1 MKSKIKIFFLV
12 PSLIGGGAE
21 KALMNVLDLLNYD
34 DYEITVCSVLKKGVY
49 VDKLPREVT
58 FLYLLKNEQLLKIL
72 FKLHQS
78 FDFLLPINFLLRRKL
93 NGLFFD
99 FGICFLDGITTELLH
114 AGNYFGRKYTWVHS
128 CYRSYSNFSKFY
140 SSPRYVERLKKNRY
154 GGLDGIVFV
163 SQDAKSEF
171 LELFGSFPN
180 MPVVYNPILP
190 NRILYLS
197 KSEKD
202 IDIENGKN
210 FVFISIGSLIPVKN
224 HELLIEAAKNL
235 MILDLKFTILILG
248 SGYLEIFLK
257 EKIEDYKL
265 ENHVKFIGFTEN
277 PYKFIHKANVFVMT
291 SKSEA
296 LPTAMLEAMVL
307 GKPVITTN
315 VTGSREIVG
324 MGKFGLLTDETAVS
338 LSKVMR
344 DLIENE
350 NLYYHFKEKSLLR
363 AKDFTDERFLTSF
376 TALLCNADTPN

>member
-1 MKSKIKIFFLV
+1 MKSRIKIFFLM

-21 KALMNVLDLLNYD
+21 KALMNVLALLNYD
-34 DYEITVCSVLKKGVY
+34 DYEVTVCSVLKKGVY
-49 VDKLPREVT
+49 IDQLPREVN
-58 FLYLLKNEQLLKIL
+58 FLYLLKNELLFKFL
-72 FKLHQS
+72 FKLHQK
-78 FDFLLPINFLLRRKL
+78 FDFFLPMNFLLRRKL

-154 GGLDGIVFV
+154 CGLDGIVFV

-171 LELFGSFPN
+171 VEVFGSFPN
-180 MPVVYNPILP
+180 MPVVYNPILSKQ
-190 NRILYLS
+190 ILYLS
-197 KSEKD
+197 ESQKD
-202 IDIENGKN
+202 LDIVNRKN

-224 HELLIEAAKNL
+224 HVLLIEAAK
-235 MILDLKFTILILG
+235 ILKGLNLKFTILILG
-248 SGYLEIFLK
+248 SGYLESLLK
-257 EKIEDYKL
+257 EKVCDYKL
-265 ENHVKFIGFTEN
+265 ENYVKFIGFTEN
-277 PYKFIHKANVFVMT
+277 PYKFIREANVYVMT

-324 MGKFGLLTDETAVS
+324 MGIFGMLTDENPDS
-338 LSKVMR
+338 LSKAMR
-344 DLIENE
+344 DFIEN
-350 NLYYHFKEKSLLR
+350 NDLYYHYKEKALLR
-363 AKDFTDERFLTSF
+363 ATEFTDERFLVSF
-376 TALLCNADTPN
+376 NNLLYNANSPN

>member
-1 MKSKIKIFFLV
+1 M

-21 KALMNVLDLLNYD
+21 KALMNILALLNYD

-49 VDKLPREVT
+49 IDQLPREVN
-58 FLYLLKNEQLLKIL
+58 FIYLLKNELLFKIL
-72 FKLHQS
+72 FKLHQGV
-78 FDFLLPINFLLRRKL
+78 DFFLPMNFLLRRKL

-140 SSPRYVERLKKNRY
+140 SSPRYVERLKKYRY

-171 LELFGSFPN
+171 VEVFGSFPN
-180 MPVVYNPILP
+180 MPVVYNPILSKQ
-190 NRILYLS
+190 ILYLS
-197 KSEKD
+197 ESQKD
-202 IDIENGKN
+202 LDIVNVEN

-224 HELLIEAAKNL
+224 HELLIEAAKKL
-235 MILDLKFTILILG
+235 KGLDLKFTLLILG
-248 SGYLEIFLK
+248 SGYLESLLK
-257 EKIEDYKL
+257 EKVYDYKL

-277 PYKFIHKANVFVMT
+277 PYKFIREANVYVMT

-315 VTGSREIVG
+315 VSGSREIVG
-324 MGKFGLLTDETAVS
+324 MGIFGVLTDENPDS
-338 LSKVMR
+338 LSKAMR
-344 DLIENE
+344 DFIENDD
-350 NLYYHFKEKSLLR
+350 LYYHYKEKALLR
-363 AKDFTDERFLTSF
+363 ATEFTDERFLVSF
-376 TALLCNADTPN
+376 NNLLYNANSPN

>member
-1 MKSKIKIFFLV
+1 MKSRIKVFFIM

-21 KALMNVLDLLNYD
+21 KTLMNVLTLLNND

-49 VDKLPREVT
+49 VDQLPSEVN
-58 FLYLLKNEQLLKIL
+58 FLYLLKNELLFKIL
-72 FKLHQS
+72 FKLHQR
-78 FDFLLPINFLLRRKL
+78 FDFFLPMNYLLRRKI

-171 LELFGSFPN
+171 IDVFGSFPN
-180 MPVVYNPILP
+180 MPVIYNPILT
-190 NRILYLS
+190 NRILFLS

-202 IDIENGKN
+202 LDVEYGDN

-235 MILDLKFTILILG
+235 KSLDLKFIILILG
-248 SGYLEIFLK
+248 SGYLESILK
-257 EKIEDYKL
+257 EKIFNYKL

-277 PYKFIHKANVFVMT
+277 PYKFIREANVYVMT

-324 MGKFGLLTDETAVS
+324 MGDFGLLTDENPDS

-350 NLYYHFKEKSLLR
+350 NLYYHFKEKALIR
-363 AKDFTDERFLTSF
+363 ATEFTDERFLISF
-376 TALLCNADTPN
+376 TDLLYNAYSPN

>member
-1 MKSKIKIFFLV
+1 M
-12 PSLIGGGAE
+12 PSLVGGGAE
-21 KALMNVLDLLNYD
+21 KALMNVLALLNYD
-34 DYEITVCSVLKKGVY
+34 NYEITVCSVLKKGVY
-49 VDKLPREVT
+49 VDKLPREVS
-58 FLYLLKNEQLLKIL
+58 FLYLLKNEKLFKIL
-72 FKLHQS
+72 FKIHQG

-154 GGLDGIVFV
+154 NGLDGIVFV
-163 SQDAKSEF
+163 SHDAKAEF
-171 LELFGSFPN
+171 AEVFGSFPN
-180 MPVVYNPILP
+180 MPVVYNPILT
-190 NRILYLS
+190 NRILCLS
-197 KSEKD
+197 KSEID
-202 IDIENGKN
+202 IDIKNGEN

-235 MILDLKFTILILG
+235 MSHDLKFTILILG
-248 SGYLEIFLK
+248 SGYLENFLK
-257 EKIEDYKL
+257 RKIVDYKL
-265 ENHVKFIGFTEN
+265 ENHVMFIGFTEN
-277 PYKFIHKANVFVMT
+277 PYKFIRKANVFLMT

-324 MGKFGLLTDETAVS
+324 MGKFGLLTDENAVS

-344 DLIENE
+344 DLIENK
-350 NLYYHFKEKSLLR
+350 NLYYHFKEQSLLR
-363 AKDFTDERFLTSF
+363 ATDFTDERFLTSF
-376 TALLCNADTPN
+376 TALLCNADSPN